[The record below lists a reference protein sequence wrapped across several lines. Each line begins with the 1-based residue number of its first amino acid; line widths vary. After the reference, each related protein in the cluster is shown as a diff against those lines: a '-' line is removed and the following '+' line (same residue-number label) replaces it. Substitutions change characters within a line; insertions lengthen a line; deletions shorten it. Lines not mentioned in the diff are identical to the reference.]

1 MYAYNS
7 QVRKME
13 RAESFGNQH
22 YDYFLMHPD
31 LPRDISQ
38 VIREARRNGSGT
50 FSAVIGVQERE
61 SGAAKEIQLADI
73 DISELKCSGPDD
85 PPEIR
90 GAAVEGE
97 SVTLRLSDT
106 DAPAEIMFQ
115 GREAEAG
122 GSPREEEPQ
131 ANRRRPS

>member
-1 MYAYNS
+1 
-7 QVRKME
+7 ME
-13 RAESFGNQH
+13 RAGNIDNQH

-31 LPRDISQ
+31 LPQDISQ
-38 VIREARRNGSGT
+38 VIREARRNGHGT
-50 FSAVIGVQERE
+50 FSAIIGVQERE
-61 SGAAKEIQLADI
+61 TGAAEELQRADI
-73 DISELKCSGPDD
+73 DMGELKCSGPDN

-106 DAPAEIMFQ
+106 DAPAEVLFQ

-122 GSPREEEPQ
+122 GPPRAEESQ

>member
-13 RAESFGNQH
+13 RAENINNQH

-31 LPRDISQ
+31 LPQGISQ

-61 SGAAKEIQLADI
+61 TGAAEELQLADI
-73 DISELKCSGPDD
+73 DIGELKCSGPDD

-97 SVTLRLSDT
+97 SVTLRLRDT
-106 DAPAEIMFQ
+106 DAPAEIIFQ

-122 GSPREEEPQ
+122 GSPRTEESQ

>member
-7 QVRKME
+7 QARKME
-13 RAESFGNQH
+13 RAESIGNQH

-38 VIREARRNGSGT
+38 IIREARRNGGGT

-61 SGAAKEIQLADI
+61 TGVAEELQRADI
-73 DISELKCSGPDD
+73 DISELKCSGPDE

-97 SVTLRLSDT
+97 SVTLRLRDT
-106 DAPAEIMFQ
+106 DAPAEIIFQ

-122 GSPREEEPQ
+122 GPSRAEESQ
-131 ANRRRPS
+131 ANRRRPF

>member
-1 MYAYNS
+1 
-7 QVRKME
+7 ME
-13 RAESFGNQH
+13 RAERIGNQN

-31 LPRDISQ
+31 LPHDISR
-38 VIREARRNGSGT
+38 VIREARRHGGGT

-61 SGAAKEIQLADI
+61 TGVAEELQRAEI
-73 DISELKCSGPDD
+73 DITELKCSGPDD

-97 SVTLRLSDT
+97 SVTLRLRET
-106 DAPAEIMFQ
+106 DAPAEIIFQ

-122 GSPREEEPQ
+122 DPPRAEEPR
-131 ANRRRPS
+131 ANRRRSS

>member
-1 MYAYNS
+1 
-7 QVRKME
+7 ME
-13 RAESFGNQH
+13 RAERIGNQN

-31 LPRDISQ
+31 LPRDISR
-38 VIREARRNGSGT
+38 VIREARRHGSGT
-50 FSAVIGVQERE
+50 FLAVIGVQERE
-61 SGAAKEIQLADI
+61 TGAADELQRADI
-73 DISELKCSGPDD
+73 DITELKCSGPDD

-90 GAAVEGE
+90 GAAIEGE
-97 SVTLRLSDT
+97 SVTLRLRDT

-122 GSPREEEPQ
+122 GPPRAENTW